1 MRKKFIKILAAGLCI
16 AAAFALSGCKSDD
29 MPKPD
34 DTQDSQKTAKENA
47 AITQQS
53 SLTEPAELEISEDG
67 TVTVEI
73 DTLAKKDTRL
83 PEEKPVFLAVTAK
96 DDTDIALRY
105 TYDSFGEE
113 GIMLCCDV
121 NDSDTD
127 EAELVPIYSMRLAQS
142 SEENYKELWFS
153 GGTFL
158 KRGANLFYLSGKDR
172 DLPCR
177 MILELT
183 FLNPENV
190 ESVVLYPA
198 EK

>member
-1 MRKKFIKILAAGLCI
+1 MKRIFLNILAAGLCI
-16 AAAFALSGCKSDD
+16 AAAFTLSSCNNDGQ
-29 MPKPD
+29 PKAEDGPG
-34 DTQDSQKTAKENA
+34 TQAPQEEA
-47 AITQQS
+47 ASIVQQS
-53 SLTEPAELEISEDG
+53 PLREPAELEISEDG
-67 TVTVEI
+67 TVTVEL

-83 PEEKPVFLAVTAK
+83 PEGKPVFLAVTAK

-105 TYDSFGEE
+105 TYDTYGEE
-113 GIMLCCDV
+113 GILLCCDV

-127 EAELVPIYSMRLAQS
+127 ETELVPIYSMGLTQS
-142 SEENYKELWFS
+142 SEENYRELWFS

-158 KRGANLFYLSGKDR
+158 KKGANMFYFSGRSR

-183 FLNPENV
+183 FFNPEKV
-190 ESVVLYPA
+190 DSVVLYPA